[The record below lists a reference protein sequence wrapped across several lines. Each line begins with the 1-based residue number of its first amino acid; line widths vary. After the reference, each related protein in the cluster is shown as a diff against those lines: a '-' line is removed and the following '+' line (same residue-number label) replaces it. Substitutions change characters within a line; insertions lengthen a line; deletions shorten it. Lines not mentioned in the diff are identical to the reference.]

1 MTIARLVFRELLF
14 RKWNTLLSLVSIAAA
29 VACLLGAL
37 VILRTFDRRNE
48 AELAAKEQALVKQMD
63 QKEKA
68 LFQQMAQ
75 MEDSYRK
82 ITKKMGFNILVL
94 PHDQNLSDFYADN
107 FADKLMPAEYAQRL
121 AAATNVASIRHVLPM
136 LQQRMEWP
144 EQKRKVLLI
153 GVQGHMTYA
162 AKAGGEEPLV
172 RPVQPGTVAL
182 GYELHHSLGLTNHA
196 EIVFMGHKLRVSATN
211 PERGTIDDI
220 TLWVD
225 LGLAQSL
232 LGHPEQI
239 SCIVALECECGWGN
253 LPLVRQEIAAVLPD
267 TQVLEL
273 AGKALARAEA
283 RQEADR
289 NAKEA
294 LERERTGK
302 EEALERERESR
313 EVQRRQREERAAV
326 LVPLVL
332 AACALWVGLLAW
344 MNMRERRV
352 EIGILRALGLQ
363 QMHIAMVFLAKAAF
377 LGLVG
382 ALIGGAVGVP
392 LAAVVAS
399 TPGGIPAG
407 IELIGWATVAAVILL
422 APLVV
427 MLASWIPAL
436 LAAQQDPAHVLREG

>member
-1 MTIARLVFRELLF
+1 MTISRLVFRELLY
-14 RKWNTLLSLVSIAAA
+14 RKWNTLLSLVSVAAA

-37 VILRTFDRRNE
+37 VILRTFDLRNE

-63 QKEKA
+63 AKERA
-68 LFQQMAQ
+68 LTDQMNK

-82 ITKKMGFNILVL
+82 ITKRMGFNVLVL
-94 PHDQNLSDFYADN
+94 PHDQNLTDFYSEN

-121 AAATNVASIRHVLPM
+121 AGATNVASIRHVLPM
-136 LQQRMEWP
+136 LQKKMEWP

-172 RPVQPGTVAL
+172 KPVAPGTVSL
-182 GYELHHSLGLTNHA
+182 GYELHHSLGLTTNA
-196 EIVFMGHKLRVSATN
+196 EVIFMGEKLKVAATN

-225 LGLAQSL
+225 LALAQRL
-232 LGHPEQI
+232 LNHPNQI

-253 LPLVRQEIAAVLPD
+253 LPLVRQEIMAILPD

-283 RQEADR
+283 RLEADR
-289 NAKEA
+289 NAREA
-294 LERERTGK
+294 LNRERDGA
-302 EEALERERESR
+302 EEVIARERESR
-313 EVQRRQREERAAV
+313 AAQRNQREQRAAV

-332 AACALWVGLLAW
+332 AACALWIGLLAW

-352 EIGILRALGLQ
+352 EIGILRALGLRQ
-363 QMHIAMVFLAKAAF
+363 SHIAMVFLVKAAL
-377 LGLVG
+377 LGLIG
-382 ALIGGAVGVP
+382 ALLGAAAGVP
-392 LAAVVAS
+392 LAAVLARNVGGLVA
-399 TPGGIPAG
+399 GFA
-407 IELIGWATVAAVILL
+407 LVGWVTLVEVIAL

-436 LAAQQDPAHVLREG
+436 LAAQQDPADVLREG